1 MRADHQLQQALR
13 LNASRDELT
22 PTSRKH
28 SRSRSGSSCSTESDG
43 ITDVSGR
50 FDDADEFDSC
60 NDDDYYG
67 DGYQHSVKR
76 RRSNDWPAQ
85 NHQKGQDS
93 NDRGGGSRYHENS
106 FSRRWRLYHN
116 SGGYDSN
123 GRRSNYNNSTGSP
136 RATAAGTNG
145 KNGPLPRPR
154 RSRFVEGSMN
164 DSVSEKPPSIF
175 LRDDW
180 HLEGEK
186 GLDHT
191 TGASHKSSGI
201 FRFGKAIASA
211 FNPFGGWGSVSD
223 VWKGGS
229 AEENQ
234 QQHQQPEND
243 DIARVQQAYEELKK
257 AGFKGTVKGAYTQGG
272 VQAESSNLPDQ
283 TWKAIQEKMDYK
295 QPPGAVNHLRQTSGE
310 SQNTTSSTSIRTLT
324 DLRKAKS
331 SLGITSVKNKPGR
344 GSEESECPDLRKQK
358 SRKDIL
364 RQAKLLKKVSNLE
377 DKLTRAKR
385 ELSELRGDQ
394 KEEEPVPPRTMALEA
409 IAQEEKPY
417 YPKKFVPGALPTL
430 PSERCLEEQAAAEDN
445 EISALPPLPSP
456 LRNASPTLPHGNKHA
471 TTPKSTP
478 KSKTKSPKGARQS
491 SASLTTDSP
500 SLKRKS
506 PDPESLES
514 AQVAESSKQDNDQNQ
529 PMVNSDPLS
538 TITNTTPGNR
548 LRKAKFQKMGKG
560 DSPGSVE
567 RKQSQE
573 RVETVDNSNNLLTPG
588 TGSGRGKGRRK
599 PRYLNPTSPKSS
611 PSARRPPSV
620 TTTPSGAKSGP
631 SLRMKKGQRDL
642 RSASADIGAHTEA
655 QGDRMDCD
663 DDDFDGYS
671 SSSSPSKS
679 QHPHQDMFYMQ
690 GQHHLDPDQNTTSP
704 SPSPSKS
711 RSRSRSRSQYEYIP
725 PVPPLPKDLAATAA
739 KVDRRL
745 AKELGRRKGSLRRT
759 AQKEDFEWPE
769 DIF

>member
-1 MRADHQLQQALR
+1 
-13 LNASRDELT
+13 
-22 PTSRKH
+22 
-28 SRSRSGSSCSTESDG
+28 
-43 ITDVSGR
+43 
-50 FDDADEFDSC
+50 
-60 NDDDYYG
+60 
-67 DGYQHSVKR
+67 
-76 RRSNDWPAQ
+76 
-85 NHQKGQDS
+85 
-93 NDRGGGSRYHENS
+93 
-106 FSRRWRLYHN
+106 
-116 SGGYDSN
+116 
-123 GRRSNYNNSTGSP
+123 
-136 RATAAGTNG
+136 
-145 KNGPLPRPR
+145 
-154 RSRFVEGSMN
+154 MN

-191 TGASHKSSGI
+191 AGASHKSSGI

-243 DIARVQQAYEELKK
+243 DIARAQQAYEELKK

-272 VQAESSNLPDQ
+272 AQAESSNLPDQ

-295 QPPGAVNHLRQTSGE
+295 QPSGAVNHLRQTSGE

-331 SLGITSVKNKPGR
+331 SLGITSVKNNPGR

-394 KEEEPVPPRTMALEA
+394 KEEEPVPARTMALEA

-478 KSKTKSPKGARQS
+478 KSKTKSPKAARQS

-506 PDPESLES
+506 LDPESLES
-514 AQVAESSKQDNDQNQ
+514 AQVAESNKQDNHQDQ
-529 PMVNSDPLS
+529 PMAISDPLS
-538 TITNTTPGNR
+538 TITNTTP
-548 LRKAKFQKMGKG
+548 
-560 DSPGSVE
+560 SP
-567 RKQSQE
+567 
-573 RVETVDNSNNLLTPG
+573 P
-588 TGSGRGKGRRK
+588 
-599 PRYLNPTSPKSS
+599 
-611 PSARRPPSV
+611 
-620 TTTPSGAKSGP
+620 
-631 SLRMKKGQRDL
+631 
-642 RSASADIGAHTEA
+642 
-655 QGDRMDCD
+655 
-663 DDDFDGYS
+663 
-671 SSSSPSKS
+671 
-679 QHPHQDMFYMQ
+679 
-690 GQHHLDPDQNTTSP
+690 
-704 SPSPSKS
+704 
-711 RSRSRSRSQYEYIP
+711 
-725 PVPPLPKDLAATAA
+725 
-739 KVDRRL
+739 
-745 AKELGRRKGSLRRT
+745 
-759 AQKEDFEWPE
+759 
-769 DIF
+769 

>member
-1 MRADHQLQQALR
+1 
-13 LNASRDELT
+13 
-22 PTSRKH
+22 
-28 SRSRSGSSCSTESDG
+28 
-43 ITDVSGR
+43 
-50 FDDADEFDSC
+50 
-60 NDDDYYG
+60 
-67 DGYQHSVKR
+67 
-76 RRSNDWPAQ
+76 
-85 NHQKGQDS
+85 
-93 NDRGGGSRYHENS
+93 
-106 FSRRWRLYHN
+106 
-116 SGGYDSN
+116 
-123 GRRSNYNNSTGSP
+123 
-136 RATAAGTNG
+136 
-145 KNGPLPRPR
+145 
-154 RSRFVEGSMN
+154 MN

-186 GLDHT
+186 GLNHT
-191 TGASHKSSGI
+191 AGASHKSSGI

-211 FNPFGGWGSVSD
+211 FNPFGGWGNVSD

-229 AEENQ
+229 GEDNQ
-234 QQHQQPEND
+234 HQHQHQQPEND
-243 DIARVQQAYEELKK
+243 NIIRVQQAYEELKK

-272 VQAESSNLPDQ
+272 AQAESSNLPDQ

-295 QPPGAVNHLRQTSGE
+295 QPSGAVNHLRQTSAE
-310 SQNTTSSTSIRTLT
+310 SQNTTSSTSIRSLT

-331 SLGITSVKNKPGR
+331 SLGITSVKNNPGR
-344 GSEESECPDLRKQK
+344 GSEESECLDLRKQK

-385 ELSELRGDQ
+385 ELYELRGDQ
-394 KEEEPVPPRTMALEA
+394 KEEEPVPARTMALEA
-409 IAQEEKPY
+409 IAQDEKPY
-417 YPKKFVPGALPTL
+417 YPRKFVPGALPTL

-514 AQVAESSKQDNDQNQ
+514 AKVVESNKQDNDQDQ
-529 PMVNSDPLS
+529 PMANSDPLS

-611 PSARRPPSV
+611 PSARRSPSV
-620 TTTPSGAKSGP
+620 TTTPSGEKP
-631 SLRMKKGQRDL
+631 SLRMKKGRRDL
-642 RSASADIGAHTEA
+642 RSASADADAGADTEA

-671 SSSSPSKS
+671 SSSSPSKNQN
-679 QHPHQDMFYMQ
+679 QHQNTFYMQ
-690 GQHHLDPDQNTTSP
+690 GQHHIDPDQNTTSP

-711 RSRSRSRSQYEYIP
+711 RSRSRSRGQYEYIP

-745 AKELGRRKGSLRRT
+745 AKELGRRKGSLRQART

>member
-1 MRADHQLQQALR
+1 
-13 LNASRDELT
+13 
-22 PTSRKH
+22 
-28 SRSRSGSSCSTESDG
+28 
-43 ITDVSGR
+43 
-50 FDDADEFDSC
+50 
-60 NDDDYYG
+60 
-67 DGYQHSVKR
+67 
-76 RRSNDWPAQ
+76 
-85 NHQKGQDS
+85 
-93 NDRGGGSRYHENS
+93 
-106 FSRRWRLYHN
+106 
-116 SGGYDSN
+116 
-123 GRRSNYNNSTGSP
+123 
-136 RATAAGTNG
+136 
-145 KNGPLPRPR
+145 
-154 RSRFVEGSMN
+154 MN

-186 GLDHT
+186 GLNHT
-191 TGASHKSSGI
+191 AGASHKSSGI

-272 VQAESSNLPDQ
+272 AQAESSNLPDQ

-295 QPPGAVNHLRQTSGE
+295 QPSGAVNHLRQTSGE

-331 SLGITSVKNKPGR
+331 SLGITSVKNNPGR

-394 KEEEPVPPRTMALEA
+394 KEEEPVPARTMALEA
-409 IAQEEKPY
+409 IAQQEKPY

-478 KSKTKSPKGARQS
+478 KSKTKSPKAARQS

-506 PDPESLES
+506 LDPESLES
-514 AQVAESSKQDNDQNQ
+514 AQVAESNKQDNDQDQ
-529 PMVNSDPLS
+529 PMANSDPLS

-599 PRYLNPTSPKSS
+599 SRYLNPTSPKSS
-611 PSARRPPSV
+611 PSARRSPSV

-642 RSASADIGAHTEA
+642 RSASADTGAHTEA

-671 SSSSPSKS
+671 SSSSPSKN
-679 QHPHQDMFYMQ
+679 QHPHQDTFYMQ

-711 RSRSRSRSQYEYIP
+711 RSRSRSRSRYEYIP